1 MSIVSF
7 CSSLLTYIDSLAA
20 YASASNFA
28 SVIDVVIVF
37 CLLARQ
43 LISPLKSFMA
53 NACKFLRLVLL
64 SAKDASLAI
73 TKLFWP
79 PKRRDN

>member
-1 MSIVSF
+1 MVSF
-7 CSSLLTYIDSLAA
+7 YSNLLTYIDSLAA
-20 YASASNFA
+20 CASASNSA
-28 SVIDVVIVF
+28 SIIDVIIVS

-43 LISPLKSFMA
+43 PISPPKSFMA
-53 NACKFLRLVLL
+53 NAYELLRLILL

-79 PKRRDN
+79 PKRKDS